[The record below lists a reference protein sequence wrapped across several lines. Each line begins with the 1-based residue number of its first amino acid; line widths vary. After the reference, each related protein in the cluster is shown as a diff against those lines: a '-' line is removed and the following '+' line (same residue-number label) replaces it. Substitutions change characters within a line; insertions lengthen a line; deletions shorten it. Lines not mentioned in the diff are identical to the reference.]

1 MVPARAICKGICQK
15 KPVLRDSS
23 KQGLSRHRSGNCAA
37 LNAKPSTWNQT
48 LVCKLFHK
56 CSWIEN
62 WSVLNVSSNKNILK
76 IFWKYFDLLAAEN
89 ILECHWPVTCAQ
101 LQALLCQLSWL
112 LMATAKIKD
121 ICDYQ
126 WTLFINLV
134 NSHAWWVGHDD
145 ASSDVIPTDSSWL
158 LPSSP
163 TPSSPS
169 SSSQTSSGNSK
180 HVGISGLRQI
190 WNIAVPETSLPSSSY
205 PRQTSFDEEIHLHC
219 CHPGLWGKKEEL
231 VIIREERE
239 IGLVIHQGWTIRIG
253 IGWNE

>member
-1 MVPARAICKGICQK
+1 MP
-15 KPVLRDSS
+15 L
-23 KQGLSRHRSGNCAA
+23 
-37 LNAKPSTWNQT
+37 TW
-48 LVCKLFHK
+48 
-56 CSWIEN
+56 
-62 WSVLNVSSNKNILK
+62 
-76 IFWKYFDLLAAEN
+76 
-89 ILECHWPVTCAQ
+89 VTCAQ

-121 ICDYQ
+121 ICDNQ
-126 WTLFINLV
+126 WTLFTNLV

-169 SSSQTSSGNSK
+169 SSSQTSSGDSK

-219 CHPGLWGKKEEL
+219 CHPGLWVWVGHYKGGERLGWWFTRGEPFVLEL
-231 VIIREERE
+231 VGMNRAGIMLLLRVLLEWDDWYIK
-239 IGLVIHQGWTIRIG
+239 RIK
-253 IGWNE
+253 NML